1 MKSLNLKLITSCLV
15 ALTLYNRPLM
25 ALSPEYK
32 PSRVG
37 CVNPDSH
44 PEIIELIDQISK
56 LELHIQQLKKEVE
69 PTINITPQ
77 ELDKKIQDLEKE
89 IIGNNQLIANAEKSA
104 PNAKVQ
110 LEKSREELKKIN
122 ERLKN
127 KLKPREVIELKRYIA
142 IIESQIRSL
151 ESYLQ
156 SYPKVTATYK
166 ANLDKAQNELNQ
178 SRKIQEKRNELAYAD
193 KKLTELRAQL
203 EKKRDGIRVGCLP
216 IPPEMLTKE
225 QKNINDQAK
234 KAKLEE
240 EKRLSDSI
248 KKAKSDLKKK
258 GDTIPKEEKYPNN
271 PFPPQNNNNYR
282 VDFND
287 PGLQNVI
294 LNTNIPDPLISNPT
308 ILCVANPLE
317 NYETQVAVSSTGD
330 ILTED
335 MLVSRINSLEKEK
348 ASKKIISV
356 IEHTLYQ
363 LQRGTLCAELRGLW
377 DVNLD
382 QQVNHKDGEIL
393 KAGILGMTKSSS
405 QAIAARIARSRN
417 VKRPLDDLCIEN
429 LGCSTDAVNERFEAL
444 IQFGVLDINQ
454 DGAVNK
460 IDGELFLN
468 YFSGKRGIDLIPT
481 NLIVVR
487 GLDIDNDGIP
497 DLKSNGSNVALQD
510 SDFNGDGISDSLDD
524 YRMFLAQKISDLI
537 ATQDYPRITVC
548 GSKNGVGCRPP
559 ISPEE

>member
-1 MKSLNLKLITSCLV
+1 
-15 ALTLYNRPLM
+15 M

-32 PSRVG
+32 PSSVR
-37 CVNPDSH
+37 CVNPESH
-44 PEIIELIDQISK
+44 PEVRLLRDSISK
-56 LELHIQQLKKEVE
+56 LELQIQQLKKEVE

-77 ELDKKIQDLEKE
+77 ELEKKILDLKKE
-89 IIGNNQLIANAEKSA
+89 IMGNEQLIANAEKSD
-104 PNAKVQ
+104 PNARAQ
-110 LEKSREELKKIN
+110 LKEDSNKLTEIN
-122 ERLKN
+122 DRLKN
-127 KLKPREVIELKRYIA
+127 NKLKRGEVIKLTQELT
-142 IIESQIRSL
+142 IIKSRISSIEI
-151 ESYLQ
+151 YLKN
-156 SYPKVTATYK
+156 SPRVTATYK
-166 ANLDKAQNELNQ
+166 ANLEKAQNELNQ
-178 SRKIQEKRNELAYAD
+178 VNKIQEKRNELASAD
-193 KKLTELRAQL
+193 KKLTELRAEL
-203 EKKRDGIRVGCLP
+203 ENKLDGIKVGCRT
-216 IPPEMLTKE
+216 IQSEMLIKE
-225 QKNINDQAK
+225 QKRINDQAK

-240 EKRLSDSI
+240 EKRLSDII
-248 KKAKSDLKKK
+248 KKAKSDLKNK

-271 PFPPQNNNNYR
+271 PFPPQNKNNYR

-348 ASKKIISV
+348 APKKDIYV

-363 LQRGTLCAELRGLW
+363 LQQGTLCAELRGLW

-393 KAGILGMTKSSS
+393 KAGILGMKKSSS
-405 QAIAARIARSRN
+405 QAIAARIAQSRN

-429 LGCSTDAVNERFEAL
+429 LGCSADAVNERFEAL

-460 IDGELFLN
+460 IDSELFLN
-468 YFSGKRGIDLIPT
+468 FFSGKRGIDLIPT
-481 NLIVVR
+481 NLIVDK
-487 GLDIDNDGIP
+487 GFDIDNDGIP

-510 SDFNGDGISDSLDD
+510 SDFNGDGIPDSLTD
-524 YRMFLAQKISDLI
+524 YRMFLAKKLSDLI
-537 ATQDYPRITVC
+537 ATQDFPRITVC
-548 GSKNGVGCRPP
+548 GGKNGFGCRPP